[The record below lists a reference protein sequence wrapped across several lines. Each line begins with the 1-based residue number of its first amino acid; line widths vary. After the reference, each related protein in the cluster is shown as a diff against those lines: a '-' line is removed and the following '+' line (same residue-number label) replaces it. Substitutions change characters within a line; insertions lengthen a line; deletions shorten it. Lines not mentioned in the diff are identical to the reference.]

1 MKSPEI
7 LNPRRFLTEI
17 PDFGGDS
24 LINHP
29 EPEGNFGNFPRAE
42 GPREISKISRRRGV
56 ISANPRQNQ
65 EFLLNSGFCTSFA
78 ISKYRSTLPWF
89 PGVSIFSKYVG
100 IQLSQS
106 STCIIV
112 QNTIF
117 NTNNLTIIL
126 QVSKI
131 TNSTRFLQNTIY
143 NINNLPNMSQVSKL
157 FNI

>member
-1 MKSPEI
+1 MPTPFANFVAPAMAFFFAPTTGKPYLWDPLIE
-7 LNPRRFLTEI
+7 FLTEI

-24 LINHP
+24 LRNHP

-42 GPREISKISRRRGV
+42 GPREISKISRGRGV

-78 ISKYRSTLPWF
+78 ISTNRSTLPWS

-106 STCIIV
+106 STCLIV
-112 QNTIF
+112 QNTI
-117 NTNNLTIIL
+117 L
-126 QVSKI
+126 
-131 TNSTRFLQNTIY
+131 
-143 NINNLPNMSQVSKL
+143 
-157 FNI
+157 